1 MEINLPFYYSTFAI
15 FMERELFLPIKEI
28 SFTRE
33 RVNAEISVFKKIL
46 PFIES
51 YQSFSATHEIFDLQK
66 HHKLKRKKSK
76 LTIYNNGFEQS
87 NRYFAICKN

>member
-1 MEINLPFYYSTFAI
+1 
-15 FMERELFLPIKEI
+15 MERELFLPMKEI
-28 SFTRE
+28 SFTKE

-51 YQSFSATHEIFDLQK
+51 FQSFGATHEIFDLQK
-66 HHKLKRKKSK
+66 HRKIKRKKGK
-76 LTIYNNGFEQS
+76 LNIYTIGFEQS

>member
-1 MEINLPFYYSTFAI
+1 
-15 FMERELFLPIKEI
+15 MERELFLPMKEI

-51 YQSFSATHEIFDLQK
+51 FQSFGSTHEIFDLQNYR
-66 HHKLKRKKSK
+66 KLKSHKRK
-76 LTIYNNGFEQS
+76 LNIYNTGFEQS
-87 NRYFAICKN
+87 KRYFAICKN

>member
-1 MEINLPFYYSTFAI
+1 
-15 FMERELFLPIKEI
+15 MERELFLPMKEI

-51 YQSFSATHEIFDLQK
+51 FQSFGSTHEIFDLHK
-66 HHKLKRKKSK
+66 NRKLKSRKGK
-76 LTIYNNGFEQS
+76 LAIYNTGFEQS
-87 NRYFAICKN
+87 SRYFAICKN